1 MSALLKSLCLLCAL
15 FVSGCATDLDVL
27 PGSEEKNPLLSSNYA
42 AADRL
47 LTAAVKQELL
57 SKDKRVLVAS
67 WVDVNQVSRTS
78 IFGKM
83 MAEQLASRL
92 VQQGVAVIEVKL
104 RSNLFITEKGGEML
118 LSSEIKEI
126 SQQQNATA
134 VVVGTYTDA
143 GTSGVYVTV
152 KLVRALD
159 GVVMS
164 ATNFMVDRKLV
175 IRIINQ

>member
-27 PGSEEKNPLLSSNYA
+27 PGSEEKNPLISSNYA

-92 VQQGVAVIEVKL
+92 VQQGVAVPL
-104 RSNLFITEKGGEML
+104 C
-118 LSSEIKEI
+118 
-126 SQQQNATA
+126 Q
-134 VVVGTYTDA
+134 
-143 GTSGVYVTV
+143 TSC
-152 KLVRALD
+152 RLD
-159 GVVMS
+159 R
-164 ATNFMVDRKLV
+164 T
-175 IRIINQ
+175 